1 MAVSSDKCS
10 KLNEPLVQLEL
21 HTNKADN
28 LKEQNDSH
36 IRGIFIEM
44 NETQLDELLDSLN
57 QIENVSELE
66 HL

>member
-28 LKEQNDSH
+28 RNEQNDSH
-36 IRGIFIEM
+36 NKGIFIEM
-44 NETQLDELLDSLN
+44 NEQQLDEFLETLVL
-57 QIENVSELE
+57 IENVSELE
-66 HL
+66 SL

>member
-28 LKEQNDSH
+28 RKQQSDSLNS
-36 IRGIFIEM
+36 GIFIEM
-44 NETQLDELLDSLN
+44 NETQLDELLETLN
-57 QIENVSELE
+57 LIENVSVL
-66 HL
+66 